1 MNSRDA
7 NDRMIREA
15 QRVAQARLTVL
26 EQRASQLEEEIQRL
40 KIDEAV
46 RQAQLEDVRAD
57 HEQTKA
63 QLRIFSESLQD
74 LLD

>member
-1 MNSRDA
+1 MSAREAD
-7 NDRMIREA
+7 DRMIREA

-26 EQRASQLEEEIQRL
+26 EQRASQLETELQQL

-46 RQAQLEDVRAD
+46 RQAQLDDVRAD

-63 QLRIFSESLQD
+63 QLRIFSESLSD